1 MINISNALEKNLLL
15 EVKNKLILLNPIDIA
30 SILETLS
37 KENTLKAFRILS
49 KDLASEV
56 FSYLSSEKQQEIIE
70 SSSDEELK
78 RIIDDMFLD
87 DTVDLIEEMPA
98 GVVAK
103 ILKNTSVENRKLINQ
118 FLKYPEDSAGSI
130 MTVEYVS
137 LKNDMNVKESLE
149 RIRAKGIKNETIND
163 CFVIDKERKLV
174 GTLPI
179 RELIINQEE
188 ILIKNIM
195 TDNFEKVQADTDR
208 EFVADLFR
216 RYDLSTMAVVDTE
229 NRLVGIITI
238 DDIVDV
244 IDQENTE
251 DFQKMAA
258 MEPSDKEYLK
268 ESVFALAKHRILWLL
283 ILMIS
288 ATATGTIIRRYEDT
302 LQSVVVLAAFIPMLM
317 DTGGNAGSQS
327 STLIIRGLALGE
339 IKTKDVWKIKKLDI
353 QVKQDLIRPRK
364 TISFTGISQPEWKE
378 EIKKAVYFQLRIES
392 LETVKKEL
400 TAIRRFSRYLNEH
413 KKNIQSCADL
423 DRTIIEEYLVYMKTE
438 DTGTKKYRAEI
449 TRLRSILNMVADI
462 YQYPQVKD
470 LILNRDIPPNIRSE
484 FKVYSDAELKRF
496 NEFLAKV
503 DIQTARVMTIHQML
517 GTRISDTL
525 TLRTDCLME
534 QNGEILIRI
543 YQMKTHY
550 YEKPISQELAALIRE
565 AIRYTE
571 ERYGKCKY
579 IFTNENDH
587 TKPMTYSLIQGRITT
602 AIYRENLRD
611 DNENYF
617 TFGTHMYRHVYGV
630 KLVEMHLDDWTIARL
645 LGHKSLK
652 NVKYYRKM
660 SNQILANDTRKARNR
675 LSQMV
680 LECLDGWEEEYE
692 QIRHDDSL

>member
-1 MINISNALEKNLLL
+1 MENRFYIKELDSYQK
-15 EVKNKLILLNPIDIA
+15 A
-30 SILETLS
+30 SDLS
-37 KENTLKAFRILS
+37 KERMGTNPNYDLEMWEFLQYRGKNLVAEKFYTERRFYHHLCRMLK
-49 KDLASEV
+49 
-56 FSYLSSEKQQEIIE
+56 EKNNRPE
-70 SSSDEELK
+70 S
-78 RIIDDMFLD
+78 FLD
-87 DTVDLIEEMPA
+87 W
-98 GVVAK
+98 
-103 ILKNTSVENRKLINQ
+103 
-118 FLKYPEDSAGSI
+118 
-130 MTVEYVS
+130 
-137 LKNDMNVKESLE
+137 
-149 RIRAKGIKNETIND
+149 
-163 CFVIDKERKLV
+163 DKEKWMQQMK
-174 GTLPI
+174 I
-179 RELIINQEE
+179 
-188 ILIKNIM
+188 
-195 TDNFEKVQADTDR
+195 
-208 EFVADLFR
+208 
-216 RYDLSTMAVVDTE
+216 
-229 NRLVGIITI
+229 
-238 DDIVDV
+238 
-244 IDQENTE
+244 
-251 DFQKMAA
+251 
-258 MEPSDKEYLK
+258 
-268 ESVFALAKHRILWLL
+268 WLL
-283 ILMIS
+283 QQGLS
-288 ATATGTIIRRYEDT
+288 LTAPFKNKCGGRGTQRART
-302 LQSVVVLAAFIPMLM
+302 LGYIEC
-317 DTGGNAGSQS
+317 
-327 STLIIRGLALGE
+327 LIDYLTDLRDADVNE
-339 IKTKDVWKIKKLDI
+339 ITKDVWKIEKLDI

-364 TISFTGISQPEWKE
+364 TISFTGISQPELKE

-413 KKNIQSCADL
+413 KKNVKSCADF

-438 DTGTKKYRAEI
+438 DTGTKRYRSEI

-462 YQYPQVKD
+462 YQYPQAKD
-470 LILNRDIPPNIRSE
+470 LILNRDIPPNIKAE
-484 FKVYSDAELKRF
+484 FKV
-496 NEFLAKV
+496 
-503 DIQTARVMTIHQML
+503 
-517 GTRISDTL
+517 
-525 TLRTDCLME
+525 
-534 QNGEILIRI
+534 

-611 DNENYF
+611 DNGNYF

>member
-1 MINISNALEKNLLL
+1 
-15 EVKNKLILLNPIDIA
+15 
-30 SILETLS
+30 
-37 KENTLKAFRILS
+37 
-49 KDLASEV
+49 
-56 FSYLSSEKQQEIIE
+56 
-70 SSSDEELK
+70 
-78 RIIDDMFLD
+78 
-87 DTVDLIEEMPA
+87 
-98 GVVAK
+98 
-103 ILKNTSVENRKLINQ
+103 
-118 FLKYPEDSAGSI
+118 
-130 MTVEYVS
+130 
-137 LKNDMNVKESLE
+137 
-149 RIRAKGIKNETIND
+149 
-163 CFVIDKERKLV
+163 
-174 GTLPI
+174 
-179 RELIINQEE
+179 
-188 ILIKNIM
+188 
-195 TDNFEKVQADTDR
+195 
-208 EFVADLFR
+208 
-216 RYDLSTMAVVDTE
+216 
-229 NRLVGIITI
+229 
-238 DDIVDV
+238 
-244 IDQENTE
+244 
-251 DFQKMAA
+251 
-258 MEPSDKEYLK
+258 
-268 ESVFALAKHRILWLL
+268 
-283 ILMIS
+283 
-288 ATATGTIIRRYEDT
+288 
-302 LQSVVVLAAFIPMLM
+302 
-317 DTGGNAGSQS
+317 
-327 STLIIRGLALGE
+327 
-339 IKTKDVWKIKKLDI
+339 
-353 QVKQDLIRPRK
+353 
-364 TISFTGISQPEWKE
+364 
-378 EIKKAVYFQLRIES
+378 
-392 LETVKKEL
+392 
-400 TAIRRFSRYLNEH
+400 
-413 KKNIQSCADL
+413 
-423 DRTIIEEYLVYMKTE
+423 MKTE

-449 TRLRSILNMVADI
+449 TRLRSILNMVSDI

-611 DNENYF
+611 DNGNYF

-675 LSQMV
+675 LSQIV